1 MPSDTCVTS
10 DGLNLYTE
18 YAVPDGDPS
27 AVVLL
32 VHGYGEHS
40 GRYQHVIERLTR
52 SDYAV
57 YTLDHRGHGKSEGV
71 RAYCDTMDQFV
82 DDLKLYFDR
91 MKAAQPGKKRFVL
104 GHSMGGL
111 ISLAFAQRYQN
122 EIDGLIVSGAPVN
135 ADANVPSAL
144 IAIGKVLNKIA
155 PKLHL
160 LETGKPGIL
169 SSDPEIDVLWAN
181 DPLTNK
187 KPMRV
192 RLGVEMNNMA
202 QGVRAHLA
210 ELHLPILILCG
221 VDDQL
226 VNPSGSQLA
235 YEGVS
240 SQDKTLKRY
249 AGMRH
254 EILNEVDKAVVMT
267 DIVDW
272 LNAHIEQ

>member
-1 MPSDTCVTS
+1 MSSIDCITS
-10 DGLNLYTE
+10 DGLRLYTE
-18 YAVPDGDPS
+18 YAVPDGDPT
-27 AVVLL
+27 AVILL

-40 GRYQHVIERLTR
+40 GRYRHVAERLTG

-82 DDLKLYFDR
+82 DDLKGYFDQI
-91 MKAAQPGKKRFVL
+91 KAEQPGKKRFVL
-104 GHSMGGL
+104 GHSMGAL
-111 ISLAFAQRYQN
+111 ISLAFTQRYQN
-122 EIDGLIVSGAPVN
+122 EIDGLIISGAPVI
-135 ADANVPSAL
+135 ADANVSPVLVAVGS
-144 IAIGKVLNKIA
+144 VLNKVA

-160 LETGKPGIL
+160 LATDQPGIL
-169 SSDPEIDVLWAN
+169 SSDPQVDIDWAN

-192 RLGVEMNNMA
+192 RLGVELNNMA
-202 QGVRAHLA
+202 KQVR
-210 ELHLPILILCG
+210 EHLPDLTLPMLILHG
-221 VDDQL
+221 ADDKL
-226 VNPSGSQLA
+226 VNPAGSQLA
-235 YEGVS
+235 YDQVS

-254 EILNEVDKAVVMT
+254 EILNEVEKAVVLT

-272 LNAHIEQ
+272 LNARA